1 MQNFHRLNT
10 NVKITLLIIQGNKV
24 QNLNRP
30 IRIMHII
37 SGDLWAG
44 AEVQA
49 YTLLKHL
56 APQTDLYVILMNHGE
71 LADRL
76 NKLGITTQIINE
88 QQYSNL
94 SIISKIFKAIGQF
107 KPDVIH
113 THRQKENILG
123 SFANLLS
130 LIQRGRLT
138 PSIRT
143 AHGAPEFNP
152 KGKQKIQVW
161 LDRWVGKWLQ
171 KKVIA
176 VSQDLSKKL
185 EGIFPAKQIVVIQN
199 GVDQESLRQ
208 QGNTADFR
216 VNQPDKTHV
225 GIIGRLEPVKRI
237 DIFLEMAA
245 LLLREHPQFDWAFH
259 VIGDGK
265 LRSHLELQA
274 RQSGIAEDVH
284 FHGHRTDIP
293 SCIASLDAIIM
304 CSDHEGTPMTAL
316 EALALGKPVIAHAV
330 GGLKEIFK
338 DYPDLLVTNHFAR
351 SYANNLLAY
360 LGSDAKSCEL
370 DAHYHAET
378 NAISTI
384 NLYQMD

>member
-1 MQNFHRLNT
+1 
-10 NVKITLLIIQGNKV
+10 VAI
-24 QNLNRP
+24 LNRP
-30 IRIMHII
+30 LRVMHII

-56 APQTDLYVILMNHGE
+56 VQDVDIFVILMNQGE
-71 LADRL
+71 LSE
-76 NKLGITTQIINE
+76 KLRQQGIKVQIIDE
-88 QQYSNL
+88 KRHSSPYIVF
-94 SIISKIFKAIGQF
+94 SILRLIRQF

-123 SFANLLS
+123 SIANLLAMPF
-130 LIQRGRLT
+130 RGKLT

-143 AHGAPEFNP
+143 AHGAPEFRP

-161 LDRWVGKWLQ
+161 LDRWVGRWLQ

-176 VSQDLSKKL
+176 VSNDLAEKL
-185 EGIFPAKQIVVIQN
+185 LSIFPANHIVVIPN

-208 QGNTADFR
+208 QASLIADFR
-216 VNQPDKTHV
+216 QISPDKTHI

-245 LLLREHPQFDWAFH
+245 LLLKEGKKDWQFH

-265 LRSHLELQA
+265 LRPELETMANQLNISAQ
-274 RQSGIAEDVH
+274 VC

-316 EALALGKPVIAHAV
+316 EAMALGTPLIAHDV
-330 GGLKEIFK
+330 GGLREILSEHNE
-338 DYPDLLVTNHFAR
+338 LLVGSHTSEDYR
-351 SYANNLLAY
+351 SCLSRIMVSPISHLQLKEKYQAKNNAESTEELYAALR
-360 LGSDAKSCEL
+360 
-370 DAHYHAET
+370 
-378 NAISTI
+378 
-384 NLYQMD
+384 